1 MSQFENPVA
10 AVYDRRP
17 FLLIISALIER
28 RYSKLRHY
36 QAEARFDPSSDFL
49 LNSYLRL
56 RSQAFI
62 GQGSQFEGRN
72 QEQNKPGTRR
82 NRRLMAK
89 RTKGT
94 IAVLTGG
101 GDCPGLN
108 AVIRAIV
115 RRALMLGYQV
125 LGIKNGW
132 LGLVE
137 GAVEPLSLMSVSGI
151 LPRGGTI
158 LGTSRTNPLKSES
171 DMKKLRANLK
181 RLKVDYVI
189 AVGGEDTLGVARSLA
204 VQGVHVVGVP
214 KTIDNDVEGTD
225 QTFGF
230 DTAVSIVT
238 EAIDRLHSTAES
250 HQRVMVVE
258 VMGRHTGWIA
268 TVGGLAGGADCILI
282 PERPTTIEEISQVLQ
297 KRHARGRV
305 FSIVVVAEGFKLS
318 GDGHLVTKD
327 QKLDQFGHVHLGGIG
342 EVIGREIEK
351 RTGFE
356 TRVTVLGHIQRGGSP
371 TAFDRVL
378 GTRYGVKAVD
388 LIEEKKFGSL
398 VSLRGNR
405 ITSVPLGKAM
415 RRLKFVDPELVRT
428 AEIFYG

>member
-1 MSQFENPVA
+1 MA
-10 AVYDRRP
+10 AGP
-17 FLLIISALIER
+17 
-28 RYSKLRHY
+28 
-36 QAEARFDPSSDFL
+36 
-49 LNSYLRL
+49 
-56 RSQAFI
+56 
-62 GQGSQFEGRN
+62 
-72 QEQNKPGTRR
+72 
-82 NRRLMAK
+82 
-89 RTKGT
+89 KGT
-94 IAVLTGG
+94 IGILTGG

-108 AVIRAIV
+108 AVIRAVV
-115 RRALMLGYQV
+115 RRSVMLSYRV

-132 LGLVE
+132 QGLLTGNAE
-137 GAVEPLSLMSVSGI
+137 LLSILSVSGI

-158 LGTSRTNPLKSES
+158 LGTSRTNPLKTDE
-171 DMKKLRANLK
+171 DRKKLLANLK
-181 RLKVDYVI
+181 KMRIDYLIV
-189 AVGGEDTLGVARSLA
+189 VGGEDTLGVARKLA
-204 VQGVHVVGVP
+204 AMKIRVVGVP

-282 PERPTTIEEISQVLQ
+282 PERPVTIEAICDILK
-297 KRHARGRV
+297 KRHARGRL
-305 FSIVVVAEGFKLS
+305 FSIVVVAEGFKLAGS
-318 GDGHLVTKD
+318 DHLVTKD
-327 QKLDQFGHVHLGGIG
+327 ESVDQFGHAHLGGIS
-342 EVIGREIEK
+342 EVIGEEIEK

-371 TAFDRVL
+371 TAYDRLL

-388 LIEEKKFGSL
+388 LIHEGKFGTMVCL
-398 VSLRGNR
+398 KGNR
-405 ITSVPLGKAM
+405 ITYIPLGRAM
-415 RRLKFVDPELVRT
+415 RKLKFVDPELIRT